1 MSATTS
7 IFLVDDDEDDREL
20 FEDAINELA
29 RETELVTFSNALELM
44 EHLEDKNKKFPQA
57 IFIDMNMPIMGGE
70 ECVQWLRGNKKFE
83 AVPIAIYST
92 SFVLETAN
100 RMKQIGADL
109 YIQKPSSFALLKSI
123 LDRSISALLAN
134 HRNIDGDFDFVI
146 KEK

>member
-1 MSATTS
+1 MSATTA

-29 RETELVTFSNALELM
+29 RETEVVSFSNAMDLKK
-44 EHLEDKNKKFPQA
+44 HLEDKNNKFPQA

-70 ECVQWLRGNKKFE
+70 ECVQWLRGNKNFE
-83 AVPIAIYST
+83 SIPIAIYST

-100 RMKQIGADL
+100 RMKKIGADL

-123 LDRSISALLAN
+123 LERSISALLATN
-134 HRNIDGDFDFVI
+134 RKIDGDFDFVI